1 VFAGIHLSDWL
12 WILFGVAGYG
22 VLFART
28 IRENRKNRGVVLG
41 VITVC
46 TFLGFLLLVYLTER
60 HAASW
65 LVSFVRMVTILIGVS
80 VLFLIG
86 LDVVRWMH
94 RNGRSELNEKDDKPV
109 SASGLK

>member
-1 VFAGIHLSDWL
+1 VVAGIHLSDWL
-12 WILFGVAGYG
+12 WILCGITGYG

-46 TFLGFLLLVYLTER
+46 MFLGFLFLVYLTER

-65 LVSFVRMVTILIGVS
+65 LVDFVLTVTILTGVS
-80 VLFLIG
+80 VLSLVG

-94 RNGRSELNEKDDKPV
+94 RNGKSGLNEKDDKPL